1 MNRVWG
7 GDLKNLTKAQVRKDV
22 EMRPK
27 CFVWLVWAAPVVL
40 CGCNAA
46 VNRSIALGDG
56 KTVRFSHHAVNGCI
70 TIGSDCDVRATCES
84 VNGVITVGPDSRVR
98 TLQAVNGQIDLR
110 ERVIVQ
116 GNVDSVNG
124 SIRCSPGV
132 KVERG
137 VSSFNG
143 KVELAGTTVARD
155 IKTHDSD
162 VALLRGSIVEGSIIV
177 RRHRDSDSRRRVEIR
192 VTDGSLVK
200 GDVVV
205 QDPDAEVAVYLSND
219 GRVQGRIEGATVFR

>member
-1 MNRVWG
+1 
-7 GDLKNLTKAQVRKDV
+7 
-22 EMRPK
+22 MRPK

-40 CGCNAA
+40 CGCNAT
-46 VNRSIALGDG
+46 VNRGIALGDG
-56 KTVRFSHHAVNGCI
+56 KTVRFSHHTVNGSI
-70 TIGSDCDVRATCES
+70 TIGSNCDVRATCES
-84 VNGVITVGPDSRVR
+84 VNGAITVGPDSRVR

-116 GNVDSVNG
+116 GNVNSVNG

-162 VALLRGSIVEGSIIV
+162 VALLRGSIVGP
-177 RRHRDSDSRRRVEIR
+177 RRRGGR
-192 VTDGSLVK
+192 
-200 GDVVV
+200 
-205 QDPDAEVAVYLSND
+205 LSCE
-219 GRVQGRIEGATVFR
+219 RRQGPGAD

>member
-1 MNRVWG
+1 
-7 GDLKNLTKAQVRKDV
+7 
-22 EMRPK
+22 MRPK

-40 CGCNAA
+40 CGCNAT
-46 VNRSIALGDG
+46 VNRGIALGDG
-56 KTVRFSHHAVNGCI
+56 KTVRFSHHTVNGSI
-70 TIGSDCDVRATCES
+70 TIGSNCDVRATCES
-84 VNGVITVGPDSRVR
+84 VNGAITVGPDSRVR

-116 GNVDSVNG
+116 GNVNSVNG

-143 KVELAGTTVARD
+143 KVELAGTT
-155 IKTHDSD
+155 

-205 QDPDAEVAVYLSND
+205 QDPDAEVAVYLAND
-219 GRVQGRIEGATVFR
+219 GRVQGRIEGATVPR

>member
-1 MNRVWG
+1 MGR
-7 GDLKNLTKAQVRKDV
+7 DLKNLAMAQVRKDV

-40 CGCNAA
+40 CGCNAT

-56 KTVRFSHHAVNGCI
+56 KTVRFSHHTVNGSI

-84 VNGVITVGPDSRVR
+84 VNGAIIVGPDSRVR
-98 TLQAVNGQIDLR
+98 TLQAVNGLIDLR
-110 ERVIVQ
+110 ERVMVH
-116 GNVDSVNG
+116 GNVNSVNG

-155 IKTHDSD
+155 IKTHNAA
-162 VALLRGSIVEGSIIV
+162 VALLRGSIVEGDIVV
-177 RRHRDSDSRRRVEIR
+177 RRSRDSDSRRRVEIR
-192 VTDGSLVK
+192 VTDGSLIQ

-205 QDPDAEVAVYLSND
+205 QDPDADVAVRLSN
-219 GRVQGRIEGATVFR
+219 GGTVQGRIEGATVFRQ